1 MNSTKIFPLVLI
13 LLDFGASVIYACNG
27 DIKKCIYWIAAAI
40 LNITVTFWLWGDFMG
55 FLLGV
60 VFGIIA
66 TVIILGVLAIIF
78 DKNKNI
84 WYN

>member
-1 MNSTKIFPLVLI
+1 
-13 LLDFGASVIYACNG
+13 
-27 DIKKCIYWIAAAI
+27 
-40 LNITVTFWLWGDFMG
+40 MG

-84 WYN
+84 